1 LNLLAFEFV
10 YNSLEILRV
19 NIDDTKQYYI
29 KGVNMRLS
37 GNTILITG
45 GSSGIGLEM
54 AKEFLKRNNKVIIT
68 GRDEQKLQIAKE
80 QLEGVIAIKSDV
92 SNPEDIEILYNQINK
107 DFPDLNILIN
117 NAGIMWMINL
127 QNHNLPAGDLTK
139 ELDINVKGPIWMNNS
154 FLPLLK
160 KNSNAAIV
168 NVSSGLAFVPLP
180 VSPVYCSTKAAL
192 HSYTL
197 SLRAQLK
204 NTKLNDYALKVHRFD
219 RD

>member
-1 LNLLAFEFV
+1 
-10 YNSLEILRV
+10 
-19 NIDDTKQYYI
+19 
-29 KGVNMRLS
+29 MRLS